1 MQAVRRSI
9 VEKITAPCNHYLNIL
24 LGHWRHF
31 TICGHRH
38 CWTPSTRSTT
48 QRFAL
53 MKSAP
58 RIRLPSLMFRSIIP
72 KHLTGD
78 PSAVANEAVKVLL
91 ILDSNPYF
99 LMTFSETMENAAPV
113 STNAMM
119 DSAASLTRTVT
130 LACTPRRRWTLR
142 MAAAVSLSRSSLD
155 ARCKSRSSRPL
166 RPLTPCSA
174 RSLLAELARQAES
187 TGDRSPLGWLSP
199 STTDQ
204 EHLQSAPRA
213 EHCFRASPWQLHPQG
228 ASWKSPLWLLC
239 PPDAATTLSLRPP
252 CAAPGWPGHSPSG
265 HASDR
270 AQLHWTDS
278 PSCRLFFTH
287 DSTASN
293 SPSSVSR
300 IIRPDTYAAILATDR
315 FAALAAVLAVA
326 FRH

>member
-1 MQAVRRSI
+1 MKKLVSFYQSCCAVLRLSDTI
-9 VEKITAPCNHYLNIL
+9 SQHYLNIL

-99 LMTFSETMENAAPV
+99 LTTFSETMENAAPV

-155 ARCKSRSSRPL
+155 G
-166 RPLTPCSA
+166 
-174 RSLLAELARQAES
+174 LLQ
-187 TGDRSPLGWLSP
+187 LGRGC
-199 STTDQ
+199 
-204 EHLQSAPRA
+204 APPA
-213 EHCFRASPWQLHPQG
+213 L
-228 ASWKSPLWLLC
+228 
-239 PPDAATTLSLRPP
+239 DTLF
-252 CAAPGWPGHSPSG
+252 G
-265 HASDR
+265 
-270 AQLHWTDS
+270 T
-278 PSCRLFFTH
+278 
-287 DSTASN
+287 
-293 SPSSVSR
+293 
-300 IIRPDTYAAILATDR
+300 
-315 FAALAAVLAVA
+315 
-326 FRH
+326 